1 MITHLIALLVGFI
14 AGALVMRKHKAKA
27 IKLDALRAERA
38 PKLEAL
44 DVAFMRA
51 FEKADTAECA
61 RIAAQKQALR
71 DVTKVTLPDEL
82 NALKDF
88 KPDILK

>member
-1 MITHLIALLVGFI
+1 MSISINIT
-14 AGALVMRKHKAKA
+14 KAKA
-27 IKLDALRAERA
+27 IKLDGFRAERQ
-38 PKLEAL
+38 PLLDAL

-61 RIAAQKQALR
+61 RIAAEKQALR
-71 DVTKVTLPDEL
+71 DVTKVTLPDDIA
-82 NALKDF
+82 ALKDF

>member
-1 MITHLIALLVGFI
+1 MSIRINI
-14 AGALVMRKHKAKA
+14 DKAKA
-27 IKLDALRAERA
+27 IKLDSLRAERA

-51 FEKADTAECA
+51 FERADTAACA
-61 RIAAQKQALR
+61 SIAAEKQALR
-71 DVTKVTLPDEL
+71 DVTKVALPDNL
-82 NALKDF
+82 DALKDF

>member
-1 MITHLIALLVGFI
+1 MSISINIT
-14 AGALVMRKHKAKA
+14 KAKA
-27 IKLDALRAERA
+27 IKLDALRAERQR
-38 PKLEAL
+38 LLDAL

-61 RIAAQKQALR
+61 RIAAEKQALR
-71 DVTKVTLPDEL
+71 DVTKVTLPDDL
-82 NALKDF
+82 TSLKDF